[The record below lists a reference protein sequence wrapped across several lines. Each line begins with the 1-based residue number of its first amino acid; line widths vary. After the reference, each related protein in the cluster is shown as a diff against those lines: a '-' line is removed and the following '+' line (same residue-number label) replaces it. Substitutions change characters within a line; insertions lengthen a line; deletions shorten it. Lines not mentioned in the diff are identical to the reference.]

1 MPTAKTPKKA
11 AKVARKPVQK
21 TAKKITLADLQ
32 SLIADIGIAH
42 KELEKAH
49 KETEKV
55 VKETER
61 QLGALGNKFGDIA
74 EQMLTPALV
83 EKFEKLTFPFTQ
95 ISRKARWKK
104 KEPDISVELDAL
116 LENGK
121 AAMVVEVKSKLN
133 KEYVDDF
140 IEKMGK
146 VRRFADLKGDTR
158 QFYGALAAMTAD
170 DTIIKY
176 ALSKGF
182 YLIMPSGEDV
192 KITKPVSEKVW

>member
-1 MPTAKTPKKA
+1 MLGIGGEIMPTSKTPVKKA
-11 AKVARKPVQK
+11 AKA
-21 TAKKITLADLQ
+21 AKKVTLADLQ
-32 SLIADIGIAH
+32 SIVADIGIAH
-42 KELEKAH
+42 KELVKAH
-49 KETEKV
+49 KETA
-55 VKETER
+55 R
-61 QLGALGNKFGDIA
+61 QMGDLGNKFGDIA

-95 ISRKARWKK
+95 ISRNAQWKK
-104 KEPDISVELDAL
+104 KELDLSVELDAL

-133 KEYVDDF
+133 KEYVNDF
-140 IEKMGK
+140 IEKMEK

-170 DTIIKY
+170 DTVIKY